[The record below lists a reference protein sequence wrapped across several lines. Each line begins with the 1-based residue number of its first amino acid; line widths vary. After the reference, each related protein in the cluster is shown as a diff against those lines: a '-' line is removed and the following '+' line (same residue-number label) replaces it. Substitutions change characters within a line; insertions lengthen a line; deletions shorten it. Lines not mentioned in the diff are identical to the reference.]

1 MRVPVPTAGRVIPKV
16 QDAYVQ
22 ASPGAFKGASDFVQ
36 GVSGFGKSLTALS
49 ATFQERDKSTDKFNS
64 LTNLSKFDQDM
75 TESLTELKRGYAP
88 DGKGYTK
95 TAETLYDEKAQQYLS
110 TVPQDLQEEFRYRVQ
125 ENKKSIIADSLSFQY
140 QAGDAHFKQGVS
152 DELNRARTTLDQ
164 NPGALDA
171 QRAHMSEVID
181 ATDLPQ
187 IEKEDLKRKVNIG
200 LETATYKAEVRKDAS
215 TRIAIGVGDI
225 ADFNS
230 GARALIL
237 KEEGYVPT
245 AMWDVNHHRVG
256 YSSDTITEADGTVR
270 TVREG
275 DTTTREDADRDLQRR
290 IKDAD
295 NAGAKAVGGE
305 RWGALGANVKAAL
318 ASVYYHYGKY
328 PQEVI
333 RAVESG
339 DTKEIA
345 SAVRGLSSNPAR
357 REREAKI
364 IEGSGGIDVDPRFQ
378 NIPYEDRLALR
389 DDADREAAQEATV
402 AAKQKKDLI
411 DAQSN
416 QLYLGLLDGTKGQ
429 ADIDQARQAG
439 WLTDYDSINKANGIL
454 KEANVQTRL
463 AGEAA
468 QKLTGGG
475 VFDPTDPDDK
485 KRLNAY
491 VGKNG
496 LERISN
502 ADQDFIHESI
512 VPLVNQ
518 TGDIPTDVAGTLIGM
533 VRANDATKAMF
544 ALDALAQL
552 RDTNQIAFDSRV
564 STDVAAQVDMWD
576 SQKALATDQA
586 ELLNNVRGGTDQ
598 ATRQARLNLRN
609 EAKGILSQSQNGV
622 PNAKN
627 LLQQVVG
634 AFDGYFTRAPNL
646 YTNPRAN
653 QALEKEFST
662 LFIDKYSLTG
672 NTQTATDL
680 AIKDLQRT
688 WGVTSAGN
696 RRLLMK
702 YPPEAAGYRPINGS
716 YDWINGSVQKD
727 LGLKPDETFELLS
740 DDRTRED
747 IQNFQKNPS
756 ATPPSYRVF
765 TVDADG
771 VSRERVD
778 ANGDPARIYFAPPP
792 GVLEEQ
798 ANTFDR
804 LAERNRV
811 EEVIANYPRLQA
823 GALVSKTEVPEE
835 DTQAYEAALKTRSA
849 LDVADAQA
857 QKRTEAKIFH
867 QPAPDSKLSAVE
879 NSFLGALKTAESAGT
894 GGTALKLYNSI
905 VQGGRREPI
914 TAKDFSTEEQTGLA
928 NLVKANAQTTGKL
941 EGKIDYKDYLGSG
954 IDSNILGGFKYTIE
968 RGVIHIK
975 DTYDFN
981 KDRAD
986 GSEDNVFIQAAA
998 ALGNPRGLAASIGRK
1013 ILPDDGKGVPVNI
1026 TLRTN

>member
-1 MRVPVPTAGRVIPKV
+1 MRVPVPTAGRVVPKV
-16 QDAYVQ
+16 QDAYTQ

-36 GVSGFGKSLTALS
+36 GVSGFGKSLTAL
-49 ATFQERDKSTDKFNS
+49 AGTFQERDQKTDKFNS

-75 TESLTELKRGYAP
+75 TESLTELKRGYAS

-95 TAETLYDEKAQQYLS
+95 TAESLYDEKAAQYLS
-110 TVPQDLQEEFRYRVQ
+110 TVPPELQDEFRYRVQ
-125 ENKKSIIADSLSFQY
+125 ENKKSIVADSLSFQY

-230 GARALIL
+230 GARAIIL

-256 YSSDTITEADGTVR
+256 YSSDTTTDENGNVHVVQA
-270 TVREG
+270 G
-275 DTTTREDADRDLQRR
+275 DVTTRADADRDLNRR
-290 IKDAD
+290 IKEAD

-305 RWGALGANVKAAL
+305 RWGALGANVKAGL

-333 RAVESG
+333 RAVEG
-339 DTKEIA
+339 GNAQDIA

-364 IEGSGGIDVDPRFQ
+364 IEGSGGIDADPRFQ

-389 DDADREAAQEATV
+389 DDADREAAQEAT
-402 AAKQKKDLI
+402 AQAKANKDLL
-411 DAQSN
+411 DKQSN
-416 QLYLGLLDGTKGQ
+416 NLYLGLLDGTKGQ

-468 QKLTGGG
+468 LKINGGG

-491 VGKNG
+491 VGKDG
-496 LERISN
+496 LNRITQG
-502 ADQDFIHESI
+502 DQAYIHDSI
-512 VPLVNQ
+512 VPLVSH

-533 VRANDATKAMF
+533 VRANDSQQAMF

-564 STDVAAQVDMWD
+564 SNDVAAQVDMWD
-576 SQKALATDQA
+576 SQKTLVTDQA

-622 PNAKN
+622 PNSRSM
-627 LLQQVVG
+627 LSSVVG

-646 YTNPRAN
+646 YTNPLAN

-662 LFIDKYSLTG
+662 LFVDKYSLTG

-688 WGVTSAGN
+688 WGVTAVGN

-716 YDWINGSVQKD
+716 YDWIDASVRQD
-727 LGLKPDETFELLS
+727 LNLPVGEGFEILS

-747 IQNFQKNPS
+747 IQKFQKDPS
-756 ATPPSYRVF
+756 APPPSYRVF

-771 VSRERVD
+771 VARERVD
-778 ANGDPARIYFAPPP
+778 ANGRPARINFKPPAY
-792 GVLEEQ
+792 VLQDQ
-798 ANTFDR
+798 ADTFDR
-804 LAERNRV
+804 QAARFRAE
-811 EEVIANYPRLQA
+811 EIIANYPRLQS
-823 GALVSKTEVPEE
+823 GALASGTQVPEE
-835 DTQAYEAALKTRSA
+835 DTKALNDALKARENLDKADEAAKTNRDYWQTPQ
-849 LDVADAQA
+849 LDPETFPQFP
-857 QKRTEAKIFH
+857 TG
-867 QPAPDSKLSAVE
+867 
-879 NSFLGALKTAESAGT
+879 SF
-894 GGTALKLYNSI
+894 
-905 VQGGRREPI
+905 
-914 TAKDFSTEEQTGLA
+914 
-928 NLVKANAQTTGKL
+928 
-941 EGKIDYKDYLGSG
+941 
-954 IDSNILGGFKYTIE
+954 
-968 RGVIHIK
+968 
-975 DTYDFN
+975 
-981 KDRAD
+981 
-986 GSEDNVFIQAAA
+986 
-998 ALGNPRGLAASIGRK
+998 
-1013 ILPDDGKGVPVNI
+1013 
-1026 TLRTN
+1026 